1 MDEAGH
7 TDGRGNPV
15 TGGRTGVAESG
26 GKRRVLVHAS
36 GFLVIDGFAADEATG
51 FTSR

>member
-15 TGGRTGVAESG
+15 TRERTGVAESG
-26 GKRRVLVHAS
+26 GKGRVLVHAS
-36 GFLVIDGFAADEATG
+36 GFQQSPYAALRT
-51 FTSR
+51 